1 MAIFKVGLN
10 TKMTNEQKGKSF
22 NRRDLL
28 KIIGFSSAVLLSSC
42 VSKSNNTSDSGVNLQ
57 PKSTTNIPSTET
69 DSTQIIKNEPSEES
83 EATSTSTD
91 TPTEIPLTFEE
102 ELAIIQQP
110 LDISPLAKDE
120 WKKFPI
126 IPTRL
131 SQRMLRLFAL
141 GQQVGRDA
149 RIFSVVGDC
158 QTIPSYFLGNF
169 DSTSTNPRY
178 YLGETNA
185 YLQETIDYYK
195 GSFKG
200 GVATK
205 GGQNVA
211 AVFSPFWV
219 QAEDAALCE
228 ASEGPLACELRLRNS
243 VFTFI
248 SLEENW
254 DGDVAGYSL
263 TLEKVILYTLAQGV
277 IPILGTKA
285 SNLEGDHS
293 VNQAIVEI
301 ARRYEIP
308 LWNFWASL
316 QELPQQGLDDDRFH
330 LTFYQDSKIG
340 LDTRFDFR
348 ESTGIDTG
356 WGMRNLSALNFLEFM
371 RKSLVQEIGLGH
383 QLAFVLEQWI
393 MNG

>member
-1 MAIFKVGLN
+1 
-10 TKMTNEQKGKSF
+10 MTNEQKNTPF

-28 KIIGFSSAVLLSSC
+28 KILGFSGAILLSSC
-42 VSKSNNTSDSGVNLQ
+42 VNKSTNTSEANATLQ
-57 PKSTTNIPSTET
+57 PKSTANIPSTET
-69 DSTQIIKNEPSEES
+69 DSPTVEVEPSKET

-91 TPTEIPLTFEE
+91 TPTEVPLTLEE
-102 ELAIIQQP
+102 ELALIQQP
-110 LDISPLAKDE
+110 LDLAPLAKDE
-120 WKKFPI
+120 WKGLPI
-126 IPTRL
+126 IPGSL

-141 GQQVGRDA
+141 GQQMGRDA
-149 RIFSVVGDC
+149 RSFSVVGDC
-158 QTIPSYFLGNF
+158 QTIPNYFLGNF
-169 DSTSTNPRY
+169 DSTSVYPRY
-178 YLGETNA
+178 YLGETYA
-185 YLQETIDYYK
+185 DLQETIDYYS

-200 GVATK
+200 GVAAH

-254 DGDVAGYSL
+254 NEDVVGYSIA
-263 TLEKVILYTLAQGV
+263 LEKVILYTLAQGV
-277 IPILGTKA
+277 IPILATKA
-285 SNLEGDHS
+285 SNLEGDHA

-316 QELPQQGLDDDRFH
+316 QDLPQQGLDTDRFH
-330 LTFYQDSKIG
+330 LTFYLDTEID

-348 ESTGIDTG
+348 ESTGINTG
-356 WGMRNLSALNFLEFM
+356 WAMRNLSALMLLAFL
-371 RKSLVQEIGLGH
+371 RKALVQEIGLGH
-383 QLAFVLEQWI
+383 QLVFVLEQWI
-393 MNG
+393 MNS